1 MVINR
6 REIFNSSNSLSFIR
20 IFFAFP
26 LFYFISQQQHIVV
39 LVLALTAFATDLLDG
54 YLARRLN
61 QITAFGKMID
71 PLADKI
77 CIGSGLV
84 ALTLYQDFPVW
95 ITAAIIGRDLILLG
109 GSAVLIALKK
119 NVISSNKPGK
129 FTVTFIVA
137 LGLVFVLNI
146 EWLKLPL
153 TIAALLMLPYSLIRY
168 AMVIYRT
175 MIKQDVL

>member
-1 MVINR
+1 MINR
-6 REIFNSSNSLSFIR
+6 REIFNISNSLSFIR

-26 LFYFISQQQHIVV
+26 LFYYISQHQNIVV
-39 LVLALTAFATDLLDG
+39 LVLAVIAYGTDLLDG
-54 YLARRLN
+54 FLARRLN
-61 QITAFGKMID
+61 QITPFGKIID

-77 CIGSGLV
+77 CIGAGLI
-84 ALTLYQDFPVW
+84 ALTLYQNFPLW

-109 GSAVLIALKK
+109 GSAVLIASKK

-153 TIAALLMLPYSLIRY
+153 TIAALLMLPYSLVRY
-168 AMVIYRT
+168 AMIIYKTVI
-175 MIKQDVL
+175 KPDVT